1 MTLRD
6 DEIGTLEEPPTESR
20 RITNI
25 SQSLINLQ
33 QVLENDS
40 MDHSRLDSENE
51 NDGTTMIE
59 TKDKI
64 VDSDDSDK

>member
-40 MDHSRLDSENE
+40 MEHSRLDSE

>member
-1 MTLRD
+1 MALRD

-40 MDHSRLDSENE
+40 MEHSRLDSE